1 MKYFRLLDK
10 KHKGTIVRTEGK
22 HHERYYPDRGWVRSG
37 ILMSYFWPDD
47 ELYDYY
53 EEISEEEA
61 LKAITQS
68 H

>member
-10 KHKGTIVRTEGK
+10 EHRGIIVRAKGESQQKYIPG
-22 HHERYYPDRGWVRSG
+22 RGWVESG
-37 ILMSYFWPDD
+37 VLLRYLWPDD